1 MKTLHR
7 TCAID
12 KVATSAY
19 MFGRK
24 CEVEKNL
31 PFCKFMEVVRNM
43 NLVMTVEK
51 KIGTV
56 RRVKHFWHIY
66 ITLTPRNTANLGNHC
81 SLWNP
86 SKPGN

>member
-7 TCAID
+7 TCTLD
-12 KVATSAY
+12 KVATSVY
-19 MFGRK
+19 MFGRR

-51 KIGTV
+51 KD
-56 RRVKHFWHIY
+56 
-66 ITLTPRNTANLGNHC
+66 RNCAQGETILAHLYNLNT
-81 SLWNP
+81 
-86 SKPGN
+86 